1 MRVPPK
7 WKNSPSTPTAT
18 KQKRLDDLFAGSTM
32 PRKTIKTK
40 IKSQVDN
47 TAGDN
52 KQHDSIETA
61 TSISSLIS
69 KDTGPENKGI
79 KSSSPSRRR
88 NKTELE
94 LSPTRRS
101 PRIQAQKSKLI
112 PRYSLPLIES
122 PPLPIRHDSKPIVIP
137 PHPSPIFNLSLS
149 INKCGNQDSKSR
161 STTEPT
167 SSYHTAFS
175 SILNTSQ
182 DPAESVM
189 DTREDSNASENERL
203 SVHKEIPSSIPWEN
217 TPSDEIGDAWPS
229 SQSDSSPT
237 RRSYSKPSQQSQP
250 RYEDGFRVPDPPSS
264 RMSLD
269 STQDESQASLRQS
282 PPKARS
288 QPCQSNVFRPPDR
301 INWTHP
307 GLADT
312 QDDSQPDTNVPKSSP
327 SVEHKAFRVL
337 RTSSSLQINL
347 DDTQDFTRDE
357 PEQDIPRIERKRK
370 REPTINE
377 IPDSVPLDDTLHSPK
392 QTDFAQPPLEDSCVI
407 LSQPPGSMRK
417 KTPEIISIHSTQ
429 SQSQEW
435 IPAPGP
441 RPTSQ
446 DLSNPLSRNDS
457 GNSSVSFTSQPSHK
471 WESSQVTQSPVA
483 SAVEFSSVTN
493 PPSQLSLSS
502 QNDFSKTPVSLEMI
516 LEGRFP
522 KKSLDLPDLNKME
535 EEQELNLQ
543 KWEAENRILK
553 PRRK

>member
-32 PRKTIKTK
+32 PRRTIKTK

-47 TAGDN
+47 
-52 KQHDSIETA
+52 KQHDSIDTA
-61 TSISSLIS
+61 TSISSPINKES
-69 KDTGPENKGI
+69 RTEDKGI

-122 PPLPIRHDSKPIVIP
+122 PRLPVRHDSKPIVTL
-137 PHPSPIFNLSLS
+137 PHPSPIFNPSLS
-149 INKCGNQDSKSR
+149 INKCGNQDSRNR

-167 SSYHTAFS
+167 PSYHTAFS
-175 SILNTSQ
+175 SIPSTSQ

-189 DTREDSNASENERL
+189 DTREDSNAPENERL
-203 SVHKEIPSSIPWEN
+203 ITHEEIPSSIPWEN
-217 TPSDEIGDAWPS
+217 TPSDAIGDAWPS
-229 SQSDSSPT
+229 SQPDSSPT
-237 RRSYSKPSQQSQP
+237 KRSHSKSSQQSQP

-288 QPCQSNVFRPPDR
+288 HPYENNLFRTSDR

-312 QDDSQPDTNVPKSSP
+312 QDESQPDTHAPQSSP

-337 RTSSSLQINL
+337 RTSSSSQINL
-347 DDTQDFTRDE
+347 DDTQDLTQDE
-357 PEQDIPRIERKRK
+357 PKQDIPRIERKRK
-370 REPTINE
+370 REPTITE

-392 QTDFAQPPLEDSCVI
+392 QTDFTQSPLEDSCVI
-407 LSQPPGSMRK
+407 LSPPPRSKRK
-417 KTPEIISIHSTQ
+417 KTPEIINIHSTQ

-446 DLSNPLSRNDS
+446 DLSKPFSRNDS
-457 GNSSVSFTSQPSHK
+457 GDSSVSFTSQPSHK
-471 WESSQVTQSPVA
+471 WESSQVTQSPIA

-502 QNDFSKTPVSLEMI
+502 QNDLSKIPVPLKMI
-516 LEGRFP
+516 LDSRFP
-522 KKSLDLPDLNKME
+522 QKGLDLPDLNKME